1 MLRKE
6 IKMLALSEYRTK
18 SGLKQ
23 SQLAE
28 LVGVT
33 PNCISQ
39 WETGVR
45 KPDLVML
52 KKLSV
57 ILQCTADDL
66 LKTIETDVEPLVSE
80 TENERTD
87 ENE

>member
-1 MLRKE
+1 
-6 IKMLALSEYRTK
+6 MLALSEYRTK

-33 PNCISQ
+33 PNCVSQ

-57 ILQCTADDL
+57 ILKCTTDEL
-66 LKTIETDVEPLVSE
+66 LEPIETDVEPLVPE
-80 TENERTD
+80 TENEKTD